1 MFPAGQVQRRWLI
14 RPPGLAALPERFE
27 LPTFSFVDH
36 FGPVSQRAAKE
47 GRNFLFHPDTLDVL
61 FSHEQKFS
69 ISNSDYPVSVCPRLR
84 PHGLRRRR
92 SGHEDHQEGECA
104 TYRNLEW
111 CRLIQGGDGPAAEA
125 LKKRPSDL
133 TQLARKNGGSFPEL
147 QVINYIKGEDV
158 VAAHGSRDMPVWGA
172 IFSQMSSNQDLVHV
186 RTYALLKYIEQL
198 QVK

>member
-1 MFPAGQVQRRWLI
+1 MYDSYMKRISPSQTLI
-14 RPPGLAALPERFE
+14 ILFLFVLGCGLTAFAADDQGTKTIKKVNARPTETLNG
-27 LPTFSFVDH
+27 VDLFKEYCAVCH
-36 FGPVSQRAAKE
+36 GSAAK
-47 GRNFLFHPDTLDVL
+47 
-61 FSHEQKFS
+61 
-69 ISNSDYPVSVCPRLR
+69 
-84 PHGLRRRR
+84 
-92 SGHEDHQEGECA
+92 
-104 TYRNLEW
+104 
-111 CRLIQGGDGPAAEA
+111 GDGPAAEA

>member
-1 MFPAGQVQRRWLI
+1 MYYSAMNR
-14 RPPGLAALPERFE
+14 
-27 LPTFSFVDH
+27 SS
-36 FGPVSQRAAKE
+36 VSQTLIILFLFVLGCGLTAFAADDQGTKTIKKVNARPTETLNGVDLFKEYCAVCHGSAAK
-47 GRNFLFHPDTLDVL
+47 
-61 FSHEQKFS
+61 
-69 ISNSDYPVSVCPRLR
+69 
-84 PHGLRRRR
+84 
-92 SGHEDHQEGECA
+92 
-104 TYRNLEW
+104 
-111 CRLIQGGDGPAAEA
+111 GDGPAAEA